1 VFPKLLQSKWWW
13 WWGWSCRK
21 WSSAAAWILDQKR

>member
-1 VFPKLLQSKWWW
+1 VFSKLLQSKW

-21 WSSAAAWILDQKR
+21 WSSAAAWILDQER